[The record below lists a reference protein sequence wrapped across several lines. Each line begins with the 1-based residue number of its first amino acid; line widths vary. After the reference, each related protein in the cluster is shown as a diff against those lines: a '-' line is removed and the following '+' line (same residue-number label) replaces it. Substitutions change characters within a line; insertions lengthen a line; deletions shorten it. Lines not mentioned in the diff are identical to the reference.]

1 MLIKCSECGADVS
14 DKAVSCPKCGN
25 PIANRNRTSQAQAD
39 ESRQDQFFSRIERI
53 ERERHERELNKSS
66 KSRLAYVLLGLCLG
80 WLGIHNFYIGRAGQ
94 GVAQLVLLIFSI
106 ILSSIVI
113 GFVGYPILAI
123 WILVN
128 ICSIDT
134 DADGRP
140 LS

>member
-14 DKAVSCPKCGN
+14 DKAASCPKCGN
-25 PIANRNRTSQAQAD
+25 PIANRMVSSYLRAIED
-39 ESRQDQFFSRIERI
+39 HQDQFFSRIAHI
-53 ERERHERELNKSS
+53 ERERLERELNKSN

-94 GVAQLVLLIFSI
+94 GVAQLVVLVLSLVFST
-106 ILSSIVI
+106 IVI
-113 GFVGYPILAI
+113 GFVGFPILAI

-128 ICSIDT
+128 ICSIDA

>member
-14 DKAVSCPKCGN
+14 DKAASCPKCGN
-25 PIANRNRTSQAQAD
+25 PIANKNGTSQAQANED
-39 ESRQDQFFSRIERI
+39 RQDQFFSRIERI
-53 ERERHERELNKSS
+53 ERERHERELNKSN

-94 GVAQLVLLIFSI
+94 GVAQLVVLVLSCIP
-106 ILSSIVI
+106 SSIVI
-113 GFVGYPILAI
+113 GFVGFPILAI

>member
-14 DKAVSCPKCGN
+14 DKAESCPKCGN
-25 PIANRNRTSQAQAD
+25 PISNRTMASHIRAM
-39 ESRQDQFFSRIERI
+39 ENNQDQFFSRIAHI
-53 ERERHERELNKSS
+53 ERERYERELNKSS

>member
-14 DKAVSCPKCGN
+14 DKAASCPRCGN
-25 PIANRNRTSQAQAD
+25 PIANVDTGHQRQSALN
-39 ESRQDQFFSRIERI
+39 RQDQFFTRIERI
-53 ERERHERELNKSS
+53 ERERHEREISKSN

-80 WLGIHNFYIGRAGQ
+80 FLGVHNFYVGRGGQ
-94 GVAQLVLLIFSI
+94 GVMQLVLFVLSLI
-106 ILSSIVI
+106 LTSIVI
-113 GFVGYPILAI
+113 GFAGLIILAI

-134 DADGRP
+134 DGDGRQ

>member
-1 MLIKCSECGADVS
+1 M
-14 DKAVSCPKCGN
+14 
-25 PIANRNRTSQAQAD
+25 
-39 ESRQDQFFSRIERI
+39 
-53 ERERHERELNKSS
+53 
-66 KSRLAYVLLGLCLG
+66 LLGLCLG
-80 WLGIHNFYIGRAGQ
+80 WLGIHNFYIGRAGL
-94 GVAQLVLLIFSI
+94 GVAQLVLFIFSL
-106 ILSSIVI
+106 ILLPFGI